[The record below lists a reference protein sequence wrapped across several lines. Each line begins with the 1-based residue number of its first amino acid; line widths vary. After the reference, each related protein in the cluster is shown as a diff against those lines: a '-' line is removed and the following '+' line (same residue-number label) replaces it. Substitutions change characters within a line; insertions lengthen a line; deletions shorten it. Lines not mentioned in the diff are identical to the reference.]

1 MCVSKDVPSKY
12 SQVGSDT
19 MSIHSHIDCCRVVAV
34 TLKAPGKRKAAW
46 SFACTLKIQF
56 ITKQVR
62 HLSRSLLTWRVRA
75 CCLVWLKQFNQRA
88 LGSVRLSFEHQ
99 GKEGLVVRIY
109 LFLMG
114 TVCGQV
120 VPPRFL
126 FGSFSV
132 LSKCVLKA
140 RWVPSGFPLGS
151 LWVPSVEFLPWLKVR
166 VRASPP
172 RKSECEAP
180 RPHLCLV
187 LRSGAHK

>member
-75 CCLVWLKQFNQRA
+75 CCLVWLKQFNERA
-88 LGSVRLSFEHQ
+88 LGSVRLSFEHH
-99 GKEGLVVRIY
+99 GSRKGGACRPY
-109 LFLMG
+109 LFVFDG
-114 TVCGQV
+114 DSVRASGSSS
-120 VPPRFL
+120 VPLWFL
-126 FGSFSV
+126 FGSFEMRVKST
-132 LSKCVLKA
+132 LGSL
-140 RWVPSGFPLGS
+140 RVPSGFPLGS
-151 LWVPSVEFLPWLKVR
+151 LRRIPTM
-166 VRASPP
+166 A
-172 RKSECEAP
+172 
-180 RPHLCLV
+180 
-187 LRSGAHK
+187 